1 MQNTTI
7 KTKVSNHLK
16 KMMKNNVFL
25 WKLYDFY
32 FSLHNK
38 LALKKHASILAPA
51 GRNPDE
57 PSLEKVTSQV
67 ATTYQCFE
75 PRYKEWCDIMRSPA
89 RMNRKQWEFVYI
101 LEALSQMGCIAEGK
115 RGLGFGCGQEPIP
128 ALLAK
133 RGCNIVATDLDF
145 DSAYEQGW
153 ATTQQHAA
161 TLEALNPFGMCP
173 RNIFQQ
179 RVSFRVVN
187 MNDIPQDLRGFDF
200 IWSSCA
206 LEHLGSLEHG
216 LKFIHNSMD
225 CLTPGGIAVHTT
237 EFNLSSDEDT
247 IDAPTLALYR
257 KKDVLELKEELQSMG
272 HTVLPFNFCAGTL
285 PIDDYVDL
293 PPYRSSPSLK
303 IQIQQFAVTSIGIII
318 RKAI

>member
-1 MQNTTI
+1 
-7 KTKVSNHLK
+7 
-16 KMMKNNVFL
+16 MMKSYVFL

-32 FSLHNK
+32 FSLHNQ
-38 LALKKHASILAPA
+38 LVLKKHASPLASVE
-51 GRNPDE
+51 RNPED
-57 PSLEKVTSQV
+57 PSLENVTSQV

-101 LEALSQMGCIAEGK
+101 LEVLRQMGCIAEGK

-128 ALLAK
+128 AILAK
-133 RGCNIVATDLDF
+133 QGCNIVATDLDF

-161 TLEALNPFGMCP
+161 TLEAVNTFGICHGD
-173 RNIFQQ
+173 IFRR

-200 IWSSCA
+200 LWSSCA
-206 LEHLGSLEHG
+206 LEHLGSLGQG
-216 LKFIHNSMD
+216 LKFIHNAMA
-225 CLTPGGIAVHTT
+225 CLNPGGIAVHTT

-247 IDAPTLALYR
+247 IDAPALALYR
-257 KKDVLELKEELQSMG
+257 KKDILGLEKELQSMG
-272 HTVLPFNFCAGTL
+272 HNVLPLNFCAGTL

-293 PPYRSSPSLK
+293 PPYHSSPSLK
-303 IQIQQFAVTSIGIII
+303 IQIQQFAVTSIGLIIK
-318 RKAI
+318 KAV